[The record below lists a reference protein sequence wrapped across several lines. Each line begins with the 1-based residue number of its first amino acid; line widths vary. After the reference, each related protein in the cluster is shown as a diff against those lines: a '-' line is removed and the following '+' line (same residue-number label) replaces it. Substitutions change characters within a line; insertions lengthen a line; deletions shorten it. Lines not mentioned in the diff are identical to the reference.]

1 MRIKNKVLMGSVFC
15 ILAACLWGVSGA
27 AGQYLFNFTGITPE
41 WLVATRTLVVG
52 ILMLS
57 FIQMTRGG
65 VFEIWTN
72 KEDRKGIVIFT
83 LGGMLFM
90 QYGYFAAIK
99 YCNAATATVLQYTAP
114 IMIVVYLAVRNRKL
128 PTLVECIAVAG
139 CLIGT
144 VLLATHG
151 DMKNLSLSPEALF
164 WGLLSAVALA
174 FYTVYPTRL
183 LMKYD
188 TMLLIGWYMMIG
200 SVVMHFVHPSWEYA
214 ANWDLAGIACMVFI
228 VIFGTM
234 TPYLLFLNGV
244 KYIGPTKSSLYA
256 SAEPLASTIVSVVWL
271 KVGLELMDYIGFVFI
286 VAAVLMLSF
295 VKPKENKKAEK
306 TAEKT
311 Q

>member
-1 MRIKNKVLMGSVFC
+1 MRNKVLMGSIAC
-15 ILAACLWGVSGA
+15 IVAACCWGVSGA
-27 AGQYLFNFTGITPE
+27 AGQFLFNHTGITPE
-41 WLVATRTLVVG
+41 WLVSTRTLAVG

-57 FIQMTRGG
+57 FLQLRKGG

-72 KEDRKGIVIFT
+72 KEDRKGIIIFT

-90 QYGYFAAIK
+90 QYGYFAAIN

-114 IMIVVYLAVRNRKL
+114 VLIVVYLAVRNRKL
-128 PTLVECIAVAG
+128 PSAIECIAVAG

-151 DMKNLSLSPEALF
+151 DLNNLTLSPQALF
-164 WGLLSAVALA
+164 WGLLSSVALA
-174 FYTVYPTRL
+174 FYTVYPTKL
-183 LMKYD
+183 LAKYD
-188 TMLLIGWYMMIG
+188 TMLLIGWSMIIG

-214 ANWDLAGIACMVFI
+214 ANWDMAGVAAMIFI
-228 VIFGTM
+228 IIFGTM

-271 KVGLELMDYIGFVFI
+271 KVGLELMDYIGFIFI

-295 VKPKENKKAEK
+295 VKPKEK
-306 TAEKT
+306 TENA

>member
-72 KEDRKGIVIFT
+72 NEDRKGILIFT

-90 QYGYFAAIK
+90 QYGNFAAIK

-151 DMKNLSLSPEALF
+151 DMKNLSLSPQALF
-164 WGLLSAVALA
+164 WCLLSAVALA

-188 TMLLIGWYMMIG
+188 TMLLIGWSMMIG

-228 VIFGTM
+228 VFFGTM